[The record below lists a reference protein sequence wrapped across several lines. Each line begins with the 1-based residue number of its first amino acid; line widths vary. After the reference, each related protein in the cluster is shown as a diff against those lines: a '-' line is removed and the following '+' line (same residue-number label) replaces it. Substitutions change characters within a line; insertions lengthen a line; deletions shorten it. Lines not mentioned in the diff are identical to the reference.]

1 MGHMLHY
8 VHSSLFIIVKLW
20 KETRSPSIEEWIQK
34 MWYTYTMDYY
44 LAIKN
49 QRLHEILR
57 QIVGIRKYHPE

>member
-8 VHSSLFIIVKLW
+8 VHSSLFIIVIIW
-20 KETRSPSIEEWIQK
+20 KETRSPSIEERIQK